1 MINDKLMIKF
11 EIKNVRIK
19 KNIYLFRVL
28 IWYYI
33 ASWFSNSKFFLI
45 SIYALALQVYNW
57 METF

>member
-33 ASWFSNSKFFLI
+33 AS
-45 SIYALALQVYNW
+45 
-57 METF
+57 